1 MINLKNSPQMI
12 LLHPHKVLIK
22 IIMKNKMNTMIKF
35 KRRARIKGE
44 MRMMG
49 IREKHHH
56 TQEYTTMFKEITLLI
71 TYLVI
76 SKKEVTTRSH
86 VVIFCEH
93 YSFVSSFKPF
103 KVKDSQRDPDWV
115 VAMQEELN
123 NFKRN
128 EL

>member
-1 MINLKNSPQMI
+1 
-12 LLHPHKVLIK
+12 
-22 IIMKNKMNTMIKF
+22 MKNKMNTMIKF

-76 SKKEVTTRSH
+76 SKKG
-86 VVIFCEH
+86 
-93 YSFVSSFKPF
+93 
-103 KVKDSQRDPDWV
+103 
-115 VAMQEELN
+115 N
-123 NFKRN
+123 N
-128 EL
+128 